1 MMHRLGFYTLVVM
14 ALLQTSSLAAPAKPQ
29 TAPEK
34 PKAEAIH
41 AVGSSTLYPFITA
54 AAEQFGRDKAFKTPI
69 VESTGTG
76 SGFKLF
82 CAGVDKASPDIINAS
97 RPVKDSEKA
106 LCASNGVTEVMEL
119 KIGFDGIVLGQ
130 SKTSQDFNLSKKDL
144 QRALAAK
151 VVLNG
156 KLVANPYQNWSD
168 VRPDLPVRPITVYGP
183 PTTSGTRDAFVEM
196 VMEGGCEKS
205 SLPKTLSPEAIKTAC
220 ETMREDGR
228 FVEAGEN
235 DNLIIQRLEVNP
247 DALGLFGFSFLEQNA
262 DRIKAVSID
271 GQQPTL
277 DTISS
282 GKYSVSR
289 SLFVYVKKSHL
300 PLVAGLKDFSAF
312 LVSDD
317 AVGEL
322 GVMVEKGLIPLPP
335 VQQNLERQK
344 VEVLQTLTFSA
355 PVPASTPTGSAVP
368 AKP

>member
-1 MMHRLGFYTLVVM
+1 MMSRFGFYTLAMM
-14 ALLQTSSLAAPAKPQ
+14 ALLETASLAAAPAAK
-29 TAPEK
+29 TSPEK
-34 PKAEAIH
+34 SSTDAIH

-54 AAEQFGRDKAFKTPI
+54 AAEQFGRDNTFKTPI

-76 SGFKLF
+76 AGFKLF
-82 CAGVDKASPDIINAS
+82 CAGVDKTSPDMVNAS
-97 RPVKDSEKA
+97 RPIKDSEKT

-130 SKTSQDFNLSKKDL
+130 SKTAQDFSISKNDL

-156 KLVANPYQNWSD
+156 KLVDNPYQNWSD

-196 VMEGGCEKS
+196 VMEGGCEKT
-205 SLPKTLSPEAIKTAC
+205 SLPKTLSETDIKAAC

-228 FVEAGEN
+228 YIEAGEN

-247 DALGLFGFSFLEQNA
+247 EALGLFGFSFLEQNA
-262 DRIKAVSID
+262 DRIKPVSVD

-277 DTISS
+277 DTISNAR
-282 GKYSVSR
+282 YPVSR

-344 VEVLQTLTFSA
+344 VDVLQALTFSPPA
-355 PVPASTPTGSAVP
+355 PSSPEGSIP
-368 AKP
+368 SAKP